1 MENWFE
7 ELIQNRM
14 NVFETEEHIN
24 YNTDIENNNAFTS
37 NNVENDLNFLY
48 MENGEDGYEQ

>member
-1 MENWFE
+1 MKNWFE

-37 NNVENDLNFLY
+37 NNVENDLDFLY
-48 MENGEDGYEQ
+48 MENGEDGYKQ

>member
-14 NVFETEEHIN
+14 NVLETEEHIN
-24 YNTDIENNNAFTS
+24 YNTNIESNNAFTS
-37 NNVENDLNFLY
+37 NNVENDLDFLY